1 MLPYQYTVFLRI
13 INQFYPLTWEANAM
27 LKDFRDFV
35 MKGNVIDLAVAV
47 IIGVAFGAIV
57 SSLVN
62 DIIMPVIGQ
71 LTGKINF
78 TDLFINLSGG
88 NYTSLAAAKA
98 AGAATINYGVFIN
111 TIINFLIVAFVIFIV
126 IRQISKMKKAPAP
139 AAPTTKDCPYCF
151 SAIPIPATRCP
162 HCTSELKTD

>member
-1 MLPYQYTVFLRI
+1 MVK
-13 INQFYPLTWEANAM
+13 E
-27 LKDFRDFV
+27 FRTFI

-47 IIGVAFGAIV
+47 IIGAAFGAII

-62 DIIMPVIGQ
+62 DIIMPIIGQ

-88 NYTSLAAAKA
+88 SYTSLAAAKA

-111 TIINFLIVAFVIFIV
+111 AIINFLIIGFVIFLV
-126 IRQISKMKKAPAP
+126 VRQINRLNKAPEP
-139 AAPTTKDCPYCF
+139 AAATTKDCPYCF
-151 SAIPIPATRCP
+151 TAIPIPATRCP
-162 HCTSELKTD
+162 HCTSELK